1 MPTPAALRRL
11 VPLVFALMMALP
23 AAAEDD
29 GWATRS
35 ADHLS
40 SIARDGETEWFL
52 PFLTYHLRYAYS
64 PEKIA
69 SYEESPLGFGIGR
82 GRFLDDGNWAGL
94 YMMGFQDSHARP
106 QWLAGYGWQKIWRS
120 ARDIRFGLG
129 YTAFLTTRSDINDYQ
144 PMPVLLPLASVGYRN
159 FSIEGT
165 FVPGGTGYGNI
176 LFFWAK
182 WRPDLKESP

>member
-1 MPTPAALRRL
+1 MALCAALS
-11 VPLVFALMMALP
+11 VAPT
-23 AAAEDD
+23 AAAEGD
-29 GWATRS
+29 GWATRT

-40 SIARDGETEWFL
+40 GIALDGDTEVFL
-52 PFLTYHLRYAYS
+52 PFLTYHLRYAYT

-94 YMMGFQDSHARP
+94 FVMGFQDSHSRP
-106 QWLAGYGWQKIWRS
+106 QWLAGYGWQKIWNTGPG
-120 ARDIRFGLG
+120 IRIGLG
-129 YTAFLTTRSDINDYQ
+129 YTAFLTARTDINHYQ
-144 PMPVLLPLASVGYRN
+144 PTPAILPLASIGYGN
-159 FSIEGT
+159 LSIEGT

-182 WRPDLKESP
+182 WRPDHKESP